1 MNESLTLRNAL
12 KLQEKGEIEKAKL
25 IYYDLLKEDPNNI
38 VLINFIQI
46 SLEEMGRVQ

>member
-1 MNESLTLRNAL
+1 MNESLTLRDAL

-25 IYYDLLKEDPNNI
+25 IYYDLLRIPKRNI